1 MKEPKVKQEIH
12 DELQHQQKTHG
23 DTYYF
28 MPPANGYG
36 RAGIP
41 DFVVCVSGT
50 FVAFEAK
57 GEGGKTTALQDREL
71 QRINDA
77 GGIALVVTHKHD
89 VRAVV
94 AATCDMARVRR
105 NQGETE

>member
-1 MKEPKVKQEIH
+1 MKEAKVKQEIH
-12 DELQHQQKTHG
+12 DALKYQQVTYG

-41 DFVVCVSGT
+41 DFVACVAGT

-77 GGIALVVTHKHD
+77 GGIALVVDHKHD

-94 AATCDMARVRR
+94 AATCDMARARR
-105 NQGETE
+105 NQGATQ